1 MYSDELSSKRIIN
14 VRVTR
19 SGLQTFHRDL
29 RVQKSLMERRVYFRS
44 LEFQRTNTILFASME
59 RNTYEIT
66 KRQLRNER
74 VNVQSTRFLQ
84 REWY

>member
-19 SGLQTFHRDL
+19 SGLETFHRDL

-44 LEFQRTNTILFASME
+44 LAFQRTNTILFVSME

>member
-44 LEFQRTNTILFASME
+44 LAFQRTNTILFVSME